1 MSCSEI
7 TSLTIGE
14 DTIALYNG
22 RTINYEECVVAY
34 FQGPDGWG
42 VTMNIRPEALDGFVS
57 NQFWQSA
64 FIAFAKNKLGMG
76 AA

>member
-1 MSCSEI
+1 MSCNEI
-7 TSLTIGE
+7 TSLTVGE

-22 RTINYEECVVAY
+22 RTSNYEKCVVAY

-42 VTMNIRPEALDGFVS
+42 VTMNIRPEELDGFVS

-64 FIAFAKNKLGMG
+64 FIAFAKKKLGVE

>member
-1 MSCSEI
+1 MSGSEI
-7 TSLTIGE
+7 ALLTVGE
-14 DTIALYNG
+14 DTITLYNG
-22 RTINYEECVVAY
+22 RTSNYEECVVAY

-42 VTMNIRPEALDGFVS
+42 VAMNIRPEELDSFV
-57 NQFWQSA
+57 NRPLWQSA